1 MLVYAKIAKWNKKF
15 TVNMRKKKSCG
26 KKGVVFIF
34 RAGFRLSAALIRKL
48 RPLPPLP
55 KKKKPRSRKF
65 PVLSC
70 SCYMIIYVYQ
80 TYRGTGYII

>member
-34 RAGFRLSAALIRKL
+34 RAGFRLSAALIRKF
-48 RPLPPLP
+48 RATSPPP
-55 KKKKPRSRKF
+55 QKKSLEVGNFQYYPA
-65 PVLSC
+65 PA
-70 SCYMIIYVYQ
+70 I
-80 TYRGTGYII
+80 